1 MAETRG
7 PPSDES
13 KTSTAGFSDDQEL
26 KGRAAGA
33 VTGAAAGAVIG
44 GPVGALAG
52 GLLGQ
57 AVGGLVGA
65 EAGSEA
71 GPVEVVHSPEEAQ
84 AELPTVEEQKAS

>member
-1 MAETRG
+1 MAETSH
-7 PPSDES
+7 PSDES
-13 KTSTAGFSDDQEL
+13 KSQTAGFSDDQEL

-33 VTGAAAGAVIG
+33 ATGAAAGAVIG

-65 EAGSEA
+65 EAGAEA
-71 GPVEVVHSPEEAQ
+71 GPVEVVHSPQEAQ
-84 AELPTVEEQKAS
+84 VELPAVKEQKTS